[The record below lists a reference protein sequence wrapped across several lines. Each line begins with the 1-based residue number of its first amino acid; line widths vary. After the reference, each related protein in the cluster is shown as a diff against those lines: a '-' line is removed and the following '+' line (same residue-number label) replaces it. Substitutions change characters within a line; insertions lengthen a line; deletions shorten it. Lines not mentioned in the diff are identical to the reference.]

1 MNIIYCI
8 HDLHTIGGIERVTVN
23 KANWLAQQ
31 GHKVSIV
38 TTDQDTK
45 KLAFDLSNKV
55 RLIDLGL
62 NYKKSKGKNWFYK
75 AIKLIKNHYCHR
87 IKLKKILQDESPDVV
102 ISTFGPEMGILA
114 DMQLKCPKVLE
125 FHSAIV
131 QFHQMKSAKGIRGI
145 INRMNYNSIYRD
157 ISKFD
162 KFVILSES
170 ELNAW
175 ALRNAVAI
183 PNACYM
189 NGNASYNSESKT
201 VIAVGRL
208 SKEKDFSTLLDI
220 WKDVQSNIDDDWN
233 LKIYGDGPEQIHLS
247 NKIES
252 LNLSGSVKLMG
263 ACLDMEKEYS
273 NASIFCMTSRYEG
286 QGMVLIEALTCGVP
300 SVVFETDGRM
310 ERLSNNENLC
320 FVVKHRDK
328 REMASKL
335 TELMKNRDLRI
346 EMSNRARNV
355 SDSFNQSTIMHQ
367 WEHLFETMGVE
378 KRY

>member
-1 MNIIYCI
+1 MNIIYLI

-23 KANWLAQQ
+23 KANWFAQE

-38 TTDQDTK
+38 TTDQDAK
-45 KLAFDLSNKV
+45 KLSFALSDKV
-55 RLIDLGL
+55 KLIDLGL
-62 NYKKSKGKNWFYK
+62 NYKNSRGKNWFYK

-87 IKLKKILQDESPDVV
+87 IKLKKVLQDESPDVV

-131 QFHQMKSAKGIRGI
+131 QFHQMKSAKGLRGI
-145 INRMNYNSIYRD
+145 INRMNYNSIYRN
-157 ISKFD
+157 ITKFD
-162 KFVILSES
+162 RFVILSES

-175 ALRNAVAI
+175 GVNNAIAI

-189 NGNASYNSESKT
+189 NGNITYNSESKT

-220 WKDVQSNIDDDWN
+220 WKDVQSNIDGWN
-233 LKIYGDGPEQIHLS
+233 LKIYGDGPEYSSLLH
-247 NKIES
+247 KIES
-252 LNLSGSVKLMG
+252 LNLSSSVKLMG
-263 ACLDMEKEYS
+263 ACHNMEKEFG

-310 ERLSNNENLC
+310 ERLSDNENLC
-320 FVVKHRDK
+320 FVVKHRNK
-328 REMASKL
+328 SEMASKL

-346 EMSNRARNV
+346 EMSKKARNV

-367 WEHLFETMGVE
+367 WEHLFETLAVE